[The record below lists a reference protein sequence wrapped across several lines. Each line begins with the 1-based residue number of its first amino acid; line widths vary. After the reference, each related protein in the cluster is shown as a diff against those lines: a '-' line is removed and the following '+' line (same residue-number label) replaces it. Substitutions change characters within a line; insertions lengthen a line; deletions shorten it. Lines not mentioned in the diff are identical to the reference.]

1 MLREK
6 LKKYGGGFTLIE
18 TLVVIAIVGIL
29 SGIVLVSVG
38 DLRERARDSRRKSE
52 VARIGQF
59 LTFSCYLPV
68 GGEGEY
74 DIITLA
80 QEIITQ
86 NPQYSKFLSNIPKD
100 PKVGSD
106 TESKYIYTVDGGG
119 EKCALYANLENPN
132 EQATLSITSPAPG
145 GGTGVLKADNPGWND
160 TPFYFQVSN

>member
-6 LKKYGGGFTLIE
+6 LKKYGAGFTLVEI
-18 TLVVIAIVGIL
+18 LVVITIVGIL

-52 VARIGQF
+52 IAYIGQF
-59 LTFSCYLPV
+59 LAFSCYLPT

-74 DIITLA
+74 DMITLA
-80 QEIITQ
+80 QEIIAQ
-86 NPQYSKFLSNIPKD
+86 NPQYGKFLSNIPKD
-100 PKVGSD
+100 PKAGSE
-106 TESKYIYTVDGGG
+106 TQSKYIYTVDGEG

-132 EQATLSITSPAPG
+132 ERATLIITSAAPG
-145 GGTGVLKADNPGWND
+145 GGTGVLKADSLGWNG